1 MEGNHRVQIRYTT
14 DLAEVD
20 WAGLVRTL
28 EEDDFHNGRTPEQT
42 ARSFHNSAFSVL
54 AWDGD
59 RCVGT
64 VRVLSDGVCNAYIVD
79 VWTLSS
85 LRRRGIG
92 RRMMELALARLP
104 GQHVYLFT
112 DSVPEFYLE
121 LGFRPQGEGYGLVV
135 GEWLQNE
142 PDGAGAAQESG

>member
-1 MEGNHRVQIRYTT
+1 VEENRRAQIRYTT

-20 WAGLVRTL
+20 WDALVRTL
-28 EEDDFHNGRTPEQT
+28 EQDDFHNGRTPEQM
-42 ARSFHNSAFSVL
+42 ARSFHNSAFAVL

-59 RCVGT
+59 ACVGT

-112 DSVPEFYLE
+112 DTMAEFYTS
-121 LGFRPQGEGYGLVV
+121 LGFRLQGDGYGIVV
-135 GEWLQNE
+135 GEWLQNA
-142 PDGAGAAQESG
+142 PDGGDARPESG